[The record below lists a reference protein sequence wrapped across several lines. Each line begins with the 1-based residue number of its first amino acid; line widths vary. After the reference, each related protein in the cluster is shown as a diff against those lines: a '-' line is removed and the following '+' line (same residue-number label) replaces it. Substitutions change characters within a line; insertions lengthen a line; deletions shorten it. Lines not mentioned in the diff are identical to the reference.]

1 MRRFGLIGYPLTHSF
16 SPSYFKN
23 KFEKEDIQNTEY
35 KLYPIEEV
43 SQIMTLFESD
53 ILGLNVTI
61 PYKESVI
68 PFLDDLNMSALS
80 VMAVNTIKN
89 ENGLWVGYNSDI
101 FGFENSLDFDWFEN
115 KPKRCLILGTGGAS
129 KAVKKV
135 MDNHEFETI
144 FVSSS
149 GNGMAYNDID
159 KSIIESVSI
168 IVNTTPLGMAPN
180 IEKYPLIPYE
190 YLSDQHLA
198 YDLIY
203 NPEKTVFLNSAS
215 AHNARIQNGLPMLKL
230 QAEKSW
236 EIWNS

>member
-68 PFLDDLNMSALS
+68 PFLDDLDMSALS